1 MLSRAKASY
10 LAAAASLVILS
21 GVTLSSNIASA
32 QSGIQL
38 AQVEKRD
45 AQDNRRSESRR
56 EQRRETSQSREARPS
71 REVSSNREG
80 RSGRDARSTRT
91 REITT
96 TRSSNRTVVRGDRDR
111 RHVVRDRDRDRRRVI
126 VRDRDRDRR
135 HVIVRSRPSSSVAF
149 VVLGPRVVYRA
160 YGAGWC
166 RGLHRGRHWDRR
178 IGWHAGRHYGPFR
191 C

>member
-10 LAAAASLVILS
+10 LAAATSLVILS
-21 GVTLSSNIASA
+21 GVTVSSNVASA
-32 QSGIQL
+32 QSRIQL
-38 AQVEKRD
+38 AQAEKRD
-45 AQDNRRSESRR
+45 AQDNRKSESRR
-56 EQRRETSQSREARPS
+56 EQRRETSQSRE
-71 REVSSNREG
+71 G
-80 RSGRDARSTRT
+80 RSD
-91 REITT
+91 REIK
-96 TRSSNRTVVRGDRDR
+96 SSKTSRTVVRSDHNKRHVVVRDRDR
-111 RHVVRDRDRDRRRVI
+111 RHVVV
-126 VRDRDRDRR
+126 
-135 HVIVRSRPSSSVAF
+135 HSRPSTSVAF

>member
-10 LAAAASLVILS
+10 LAAAAALVILS
-21 GVTLSSNIASA
+21 GVTVSSNTASA
-32 QSGIQL
+32 QSGIQP

-56 EQRRETSQSREARPS
+56 EQRRDAS
-71 REVSSNREG
+71 REG
-80 RSGRDARSTRT
+80 RSTRS

-96 TRSSNRTVVRGDRDR
+96 TGQSDRTVVRRDSDR
-111 RHVVRDRDRDRRRVI
+111 RHVVVRDRDRRRVI
-126 VRDRDRDRR
+126 VR
-135 HVIVRSRPSSSVAF
+135 SRPSTSVAF

-178 IGWHAGRHYGPFR
+178 IGWHAGRHWGPFR

>member
-10 LAAAASLVILS
+10 LAAAAALVILS
-21 GVTLSSNIASA
+21 GVTVSSNIASA

-56 EQRRETSQSREARPS
+56 EKR
-71 REVSSNREG
+71 
-80 RSGRDARSTRT
+80 RDASSSRT
-91 REITT
+91 
-96 TRSSNRTVVRGDRDR
+96 SSRTVVRRDSDR
-111 RHVVRDRDRDRRRVI
+111 RRVVVRDSSRRHVVVRDRDRDRRRVI
-126 VRDRDRDRR
+126 
-135 HVIVRSRPSSSVAF
+135 IRSRPSTSVAF

-178 IGWHAGRHYGPFR
+178 IGWHAGRHWGPFR

>member
-21 GVTLSSNIASA
+21 GVTLSSNIANA
-32 QSGIQL
+32 QSGIQP

-111 RHVVRDRDRDRRRVI
+111 RHVVRDRDRDRR
-126 VRDRDRDRR
+126 

>member
-10 LAAAASLVILS
+10 LAAATSLVILS
-21 GVTLSSNIASA
+21 GVTVSSNIASA
-32 QSGIQL
+32 QSRIQL

-45 AQDNRRSESRR
+45 AQDNRKSESRR
-56 EQRRETSQSREARPS
+56 VQRRETSQSREGRSS
-71 REVSSNREG
+71 REIKSKTSS
-80 RSGRDARSTRT
+80 
-91 REITT
+91 
-96 TRSSNRTVVRGDRDR
+96 RTVVRSDRDR
-111 RHVVRDRDRDRRRVI
+111 RHVRDRDRDRRRVI
-126 VRDRDRDRR
+126 V
-135 HVIVRSRPSSSVAF
+135 HSRPSSSVAF